1 MKEGSVKILSSVYE
15 FLEEGSQHGEAV
27 VGNYESLY
35 CKKLMEAGSMEME
48 ISNLI
53 AVRGRT
59 VIEISAMEDGEA
71 ASIEQL
77 VFIANL
83 LLDPDVASDMLAE
96 INTRRLRESAG
107 LGSFISLPDSASAK
121 RDDRSSYYFRP
132 AINIRQ
138 DGSIWTN
145 FAQFSGDGAPKH
157 VMTPEDGQFE
167 DDWLFDPQ
175 APDEYKM
182 IREWLSDITSV
193 MSKMTQEG
201 SPTEQDDREG
211 IPVDPLLINADALSP
226 FRPIETVM
234 YSCRYKGIELWRVQ
248 LGLSKGKKLNL
259 FSNCDWSDSLRA
271 FDGFIRGYVGDGMPS
286 YLLAED
292 WMPGDDEERVVV
304 RLSVVEEG
312 SRLSESGE
320 RSFDPKLDDRFI
332 YDDTRELNYQVGE
345 KEYDAA
351 RRVRS
356 RLKSLLRKNEDL
368 YVVIQSG
375 PKVATQEVI
384 EVYEALLDAEVTKIY
399 FAASEEE

>member
-1 MKEGSVKILSSVYE
+1 
-15 FLEEGSQHGEAV
+15 
-27 VGNYESLY
+27 
-35 CKKLMEAGSMEME
+35 
-48 ISNLI
+48 
-53 AVRGRT
+53 
-59 VIEISAMEDGEA
+59 MEDGEA
-71 ASIEQL
+71 ASIEHL
-77 VFIANL
+77 VFLANL
-83 LLDPDVASDMLAE
+83 LLDPDMASDMLEE

-145 FAQFSGDGAPKH
+145 FAQFRGDGVPKH

-182 IREWLSDITSV
+182 IRETLSNFTSV

-201 SPTEQDDREG
+201 SPAEQDDREG

-226 FRPIETVM
+226 FRFTETVM
-234 YSCRYKGIELWRVQ
+234 YNCRYKGIELWRVQ
-248 LGLSKGKKLNL
+248 LGLYKGKKLNL
-259 FSNCDWSDSLRA
+259 FSSCDRSDSLRA

-286 YLLAED
+286 HLLAED

-304 RLSVVEEG
+304 RLSVVQEG
-312 SRLSESGE
+312 SRLSENGE

-356 RLKSLLRKNEDL
+356 RLKSLLRKSEDL

-384 EVYEALLDAEVTKIY
+384 EIYEALLDAEVTKIY
-399 FAASEEE
+399 FATTEEE